1 MHCPLGGMNHKST
14 ALWGR
19 RRNADAV
26 TTSRNRSDTSISN
39 GRFTADDYRPPC
51 SMTPRKTVAPECST
65 SRVAVS
71 RTSRWRSA
79 TSRR

>member
-1 MHCPLGGMNHKST
+1 MQCPLGGMNYKSSGGCAAT
-14 ALWGR
+14 PTR
-19 RRNADAV
+19 REQVGTGA
-26 TTSRNRSDTSISN
+26 DTSISN
-39 GRFTADDYRPPC
+39 RRSTAGDYRPPC